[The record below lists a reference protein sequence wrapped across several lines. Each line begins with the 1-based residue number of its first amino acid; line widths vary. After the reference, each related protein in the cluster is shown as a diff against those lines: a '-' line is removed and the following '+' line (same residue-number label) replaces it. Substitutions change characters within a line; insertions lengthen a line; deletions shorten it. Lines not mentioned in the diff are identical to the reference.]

1 MIICSSL
8 ISNGKSPHW
17 RLKLDDKP
25 ISWNDEIHGMVKFDK
40 LSISDPVLF
49 RSDEMP
55 LFTVTS
61 VVDDAYLNV
70 SHILRGD
77 DHITNTAAQ
86 IKLFQYLGSSLP
98 TFAHFPLMRTKS
110 GSGLSKRFNSFSLK
124 EIRKKKILPIVIIN
138 YLSKIGSSLSIETF
152 DNLENLITNFKVNL
166 FSKNSVLFN
175 DEDLLRLNSK
185 NLKELSSIELKENFG
200 LDCSE
205 KVWSIIRRNI
215 EEFDEIEEWQSIIS
229 KGVSTRVKIDKNLFN
244 LIKVNVPEK
253 IDLESWKIWTKK
265 ILENYEINPKDLFI
279 KIRML
284 LTGKKFGPS
293 MNELLTLFTKNE
305 ILKRIEINSEK

>member
-1 MIICSSL
+1 M
-8 ISNGKSPHW
+8 
-17 RLKLDDKP
+17 
-25 ISWNDEIHGMVKFDK
+25 
-40 LSISDPVLF
+40 
-49 RSDEMP
+49 
-55 LFTVTS
+55 
-61 VVDDAYLNV
+61 
-70 SHILRGD
+70 
-77 DHITNTAAQ
+77 
-86 IKLFQYLGSSLP
+86 
-98 TFAHFPLMRTKS
+98 
-110 GSGLSKRFNSFSLK
+110 
-124 EIRKKKILPIVIIN
+124 
-138 YLSKIGSSLSIETF
+138 
-152 DNLENLITNFKVNL
+152 
-166 FSKNSVLFN
+166 
-175 DEDLLRLNSK
+175 NSK

-229 KGVSTRVKIDKNLFN
+229 KGVSTKVKIDKNLFN

-293 MNELLTLFTKNE
+293 MNELLTLFTRKE
-305 ILKRIEINSEK
+305 ILKRIEVNSER